1 MLIHV
6 GTYAGS
12 VCGNQGSSTDGVPL
26 VDYLHHTFLIKGRD
40 AALCKET
47 FDLEASD
54 ISSDDEVLRPTSS
67 ETYAKMIL
75 RQEI

>member
-1 MLIHV
+1 
-6 GTYAGS
+6 
-12 VCGNQGSSTDGVPL
+12 
-26 VDYLHHTFLIKGRD
+26 VDCLHHTFLIKGRD